1 MLSYG
6 TLRACIRV
14 DGQALESYGIETFPE
29 ENKVTC
35 WIASEAGKTFSV
47 VWQDINHARQHHQTG
62 DVTLDGIHGG
72 GQLMRALRFNEPPT
86 YQRCTAEFKY
96 VNTSM
101 NSIRPLTFSRLQM
114 TDEDQHLDS
123 AHAELGEI
131 SLAIWPV
138 NVIGMGYQRKLVS
151 AKGTMVH
158 ERSKKASSHCVGFG
172 EEIRVPPQQ
181 VISVARVGTTPT
193 TTFVFRYRPFDRLVA
208 DGIAPPPMQPSRGTK
223 REAPVDVPES
233 EDNNDG
239 TGSDIDDEALRELNA
254 LKAQVKRLEERITTT
269 RGTKR
274 VKIESSGT
282 MRSQ

>member
-1 MLSYG
+1 M
-6 TLRACIRV
+6 
-14 DGQALESYGIETFPE
+14 FPE

-47 VWQDINHARQHHQTG
+47 VWQDINHARQYHQTG

-72 GQLMRALRFNEPPT
+72 GQLMRALSANEPPT
-86 YQRCTAEFKY
+86 YQKCTAEFKY

-101 NSIRPLTFSRLQM
+101 NSIRPLTFSKLQL
-114 TDEDQHLDS
+114 TDEDQHLNS

-138 NVIGMGYQRKLVS
+138 HVIGMGYQRKLVS
-151 AKGTMVH
+151 ANGTMVH

-181 VISVARVGTTPT
+181 VINVARVGITPT

-208 DGIAPPPMQPSRGTK
+208 DGIAPPPMQHSRGTK
-223 REAPVDVPES
+223 REAPVDVPET
-233 EDNNDG
+233 EDYNDG
-239 TGSDIDDEALRELNA
+239 TDLDIDDEALRELNA
-254 LKAQVKRLEERITTT
+254 LKAQVKRLEERISTT
-269 RGTKR
+269 RSAKR
-274 VKIESSGT
+274 VKIESSDT

>member
-47 VWQDINHARQHHQTG
+47 VWQDINYARQYHQTG

-72 GQLMRALRFNEPPT
+72 GQLMRALGFNEPPM

-96 VNTSM
+96 VNTSI
-101 NSIRPLTFSRLQM
+101 NSIRPLTFSRLQL
-114 TDEDQHLDS
+114 TDEDQHLNS
-123 AHAELGEI
+123 AHADLGEI

-138 NVIGMGYQRKLVS
+138 SVIGMGYRKNTVS
-151 AKGTMVH
+151 AKGTIVH

-181 VISVARVGTTPT
+181 VINVARVGITPT
-193 TTFVFRYRPFDRLVA
+193 ATFVFRYRPFDRLVA
-208 DGIAPPPMQPSRGTK
+208 DGIAPPPMQPSWGTK

-233 EDNNDG
+233 EDYNDG

-269 RGTKR
+269 RSAKR
-274 VKIESSGT
+274 VKLESSDS
-282 MRSQ
+282 MRSR